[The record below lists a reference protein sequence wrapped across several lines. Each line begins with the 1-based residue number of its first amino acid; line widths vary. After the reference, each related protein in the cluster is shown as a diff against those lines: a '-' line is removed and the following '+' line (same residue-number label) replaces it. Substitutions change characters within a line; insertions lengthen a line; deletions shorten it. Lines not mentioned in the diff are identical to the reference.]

1 MEANDRYWNRDKLY
15 EEVWTTPMKT
25 LAKKYGLSDV
35 GLAKTCRKLSIPL
48 PGRGYWARKE
58 AGQKVDRVALP
69 PLKEKI
75 VLQKPTPK
83 PEQPELSDFA
93 TKEEIAQIE
102 EIEQMAGEALLKRG
116 SSSHPLIVQARGALK
131 HAQISDKKILWTN
144 DSCLDIRVSEGSH
157 DRAFRIMA
165 GLIGAIESRG
175 FTVSIETLRQQ
186 KRDQTLAK
194 IYGQTIRFG
203 LTEKIDRVEIA
214 APPKGGLLERVLTYG
229 GKPVT
234 LEPSGR
240 LSIEVWTEWGSNIR
254 NWKDGKTQRLEDQV
268 SQVVAGFMRLALAS
282 RAEQRRRAAEERERE
297 RIAEERAK
305 LEKSVK
311 VEQSRVNALRNAT
324 ARWLRAEQIRSFIL
338 AARNAAVQNG
348 QTVTPGSQFGDW
360 IVWAEQQADRLD
372 PLKESPASII
382 DQKPETAPSYAGYY
396 GYQKPDPPFR
406 FPKPIWGMK

>member
-1 MEANDRYWNRDKLY
+1 
-15 EEVWTTPMKT
+15 
-25 LAKKYGLSDV
+25 
-35 GLAKTCRKLSIPL
+35 
-48 PGRGYWARKE
+48 
-58 AGQKVDRVALP
+58 
-69 PLKEKI
+69 
-75 VLQKPTPK
+75 
-83 PEQPELSDFA
+83 
-93 TKEEIAQIE
+93 
-102 EIEQMAGEALLKRG
+102 
-116 SSSHPLIVQARGALK
+116 
-131 HAQISDKKILWTN
+131 
-144 DSCLDIRVSEGSH
+144 
-157 DRAFRIMA
+157 
-165 GLIGAIESRG
+165 
-175 FTVSIETLRQQ
+175 
-186 KRDQTLAK
+186 
-194 IYGQTIRFG
+194 
-203 LTEKIDRVEIA
+203 
-214 APPKGGLLERVLTYG
+214 
-229 GKPVT
+229 
-234 LEPSGR
+234 
-240 LSIEVWTEWGSNIR
+240 
-254 NWKDGKTQRLEDQV
+254 
-268 SQVVAGFMRLALAS
+268 MRLALAS